1 MSGPESGRLVLR
13 VDQKKWP
20 GFIFKTFLYAVCF
33 LYFVFYVWM
42 TIFKSIHMAFYGNTS
57 WACALFRN
65 NKQHVV
71 LGQKRNCQHDWE
83 KTATCSAYLLT
94 IIKHF
99 LEFAPSNGNG
109 PTDPIYPAFV
119 PFGRYFTSAWLL
131 LIGKPSM
138 LPSFLNRFSYFMNSW
153 WCLWS
158 FSVDIN
164 QYM

>member
-1 MSGPESGRLVLR
+1 MKINTELCCKRYDFFL
-13 VDQKKWP
+13 QKRP
-20 GFIFKTFLYAVCF
+20 KTIAIRII
-33 LYFVFYVWM
+33 VWM
-42 TIFKSIHMAFYGNTS
+42 TIFKSIHMGFYVNTS

-71 LGQKRNCQHDWE
+71 LGQKRNCWRVEESGLWRIQRERWIEVKYFPNGTNAGDKLDRRRWME
-83 KTATCSAYLLT
+83 RTQGSAMRQ
-94 IIKHF
+94 ISRWSGKDF
-99 LEFAPSNGNG
+99 
-109 PTDPIYPAFV
+109 
-119 PFGRYFTSAWLL
+119 AWLL

-138 LPSFLNRFSYFMNSW
+138 LPSFLNRFSYFMNLW